1 VASVTDVLEKVFTLT
16 SNVDS
21 LTKDVER
28 LNGAMKEHHERIV
41 RLEGR
46 DELIA
51 EKAKNAALQ
60 AVVQTNQALLK
71 QIGDLE
77 SQLKRLVTS
86 PD

>member
-1 VASVTDVLEKVFTLT
+1 MASVTDVLEKVFTLT

-77 SQLKRLVTS
+77 SQLKRLATS

>member
-1 VASVTDVLEKVFTLT
+1 VLEKVFTLT

-51 EKAKNAALQ
+51 EKAKKGGTA
-60 AVVQTNQALLK
+60 
-71 QIGDLE
+71 GG
-77 SQLKRLVTS
+77 S
-86 PD
+86 PDQPGAAQADRRSREPIEATCYQS